1 MTDEEIIAYMKPK
14 INATFEV
21 YESWERWISIEV
33 DGLPGR
39 WIIAKVHY
47 TRMDRV
53 KPFKNDDELR
63 EHLDKRCNAINK
75 RLLEAKKNEK
85 NNRKKH

>member
-14 INATFEV
+14 IKVKFKFCETCDH
-21 YESWERWISIEV
+21 WIVIEV
-33 DGLPGR
+33 DGCSGR

-47 TRMDRV
+47 TKMDRV

-63 EHLDKRCNAINK
+63 EYLDKRCNAINK
-75 RLLEAKKNEK
+75 RLKV
-85 NNRKKH
+85 

>member
-1 MTDEEIIAYMKPK
+1 MTDKEIIAYMKPK
-14 INATFEV
+14 IKAKFEV
-21 YESWERWISIEV
+21 YESWERWIAIEV

-47 TRMDRV
+47 TRMDRI

-63 EHLDKRCNAINK
+63 KHLDKRCNAINK
-75 RLLEAKKNEK
+75 SLKEIKENEK
-85 NNRKKH
+85 IEKKH

>member
-1 MTDEEIIAYMKPK
+1 MTDEEIIAYIKPK
-14 INATFEV
+14 ILAKFKV
-21 YESWERWISIEV
+21 YESWERWMTIEV
-33 DGLPGR
+33 NGLPGR

-63 EHLDKRCNAINK
+63 EHLVKRCNAINK
-75 RLLEAKKNEK
+75 RLKETKNEK
-85 NNRKKH
+85 IDRKKH

>member
-1 MTDEEIIAYMKPK
+1 MTDEEIIAYMKSK
-14 INATFEV
+14 IKAKFDV
-21 YESWERWISIEV
+21 YESWERWITIEI

-53 KPFKNDDELR
+53 KPFKNDDEMR
-63 EHLDKRCNAINK
+63 EYLDKRCIIINK
-75 RLLEAKKNEK
+75 RLKETKNEK
-85 NNRKKH
+85 IDRKKH

>member
-1 MTDEEIIAYMKPK
+1 MTDKEIIAYLKNK
-14 INATFEV
+14 INAKFEV
-21 YESWERWISIEV
+21 YESWERWIAIEV

-47 TRMDRV
+47 TRMDRT

-63 EHLDKRCNAINK
+63 KHLDKRCNAINK
-75 RLLEAKKNEK
+75 RLKETK
-85 NNRKKH
+85 

>member
-1 MTDEEIIAYMKPK
+1 MKTK
-14 INATFEV
+14 IKAKFEV
-21 YESWERWISIEV
+21 YESWERWIVIEV

-39 WIIAKVHY
+39 WIIAKVHS
-47 TRMDRV
+47 RMDRV

-75 RLLEAKKNEK
+75 RLKETKKK
-85 NNRKKH
+85 